1 MALGRNGKTS
11 VVNVDAP
18 AKRLLGAFADPSPAV
33 PERPPFWFLRQAG
46 RYLPEYRRL
55 RREAPDFLTFCYT
68 PALCVEAAMQPLR
81 RFRMDAAILFS
92 DILVIPDALG
102 QRVVFVEGQGP
113 RLEPLRDAAAI
124 ARLDLARLDAHL
136 EPVYAAIAGT
146 AAAMGPTTALIGFAG
161 APWTLALYMIEG
173 HGGTGGER
181 VRAMAWRA
189 PETFNGLIARL
200 VDAVSRYL
208 CAQIDH
214 GVEVVQIFDSW
225 AGLLAE
231 SQFRAWVIAPT
242 AAIVRRVKEHAPS
255 VPVIGFP
262 RAAGALYADYVRE
275 TGVDAVG
282 LDAGVPLAWAAGA
295 IKPHAVVQGNLDN
308 LLAMAGSDALED
320 ETRRILAALGPERF
334 IFNLGHGVL
343 PETPPEHIA
352 RIAETVMGWKRA

>member
-1 MALGRNGKTS
+1 MNLGRNGKTS
-11 VVNVDAP
+11 VTNVDVP
-18 AKRLLGAFADPSPAV
+18 SKRLLGAFADSSLGV

-46 RYLPEYRRL
+46 RYLPEYQRL

-102 QRVVFVEGQGP
+102 QRVAFVEGQGP
-113 RLEPLRDAAAI
+113 RLEPLRDADAI
-124 ARLDLARLDAHL
+124 ARLDIARLDAHL
-136 EPVYAAIAGT
+136 APVYAAVTGT

-173 HGGTGGER
+173 QGGTAGER
-181 VRAMAWRA
+181 ARAMAWRA
-189 PETFNGLIARL
+189 PETFEGLIARL
-200 VDAVSRYL
+200 VDAIAQFACR
-208 CAQIDH
+208 QIDY
-214 GVEVVQIFDSW
+214 GVEVIQIFDSW

-231 SQFRAWVIAPT
+231 SQFRDWVIAPT
-242 AAIVRRVKEHAPS
+242 ATIVRRVKEHAPG

-262 RAAGALYADYVRE
+262 RGAGALYADYARE

-282 LDAGVPLAWAAGA
+282 LDAGVPLAWAASA
-295 IKPHAVVQGNLDN
+295 LKPHAVVQGNLDN
-308 LLAMAGSDALED
+308 LLAMAGGDALED
-320 ETRRILAALGPERF
+320 ETRRILAGLGPERF

-352 RIAETVMGWKRA
+352 RVAEAVMGWQGA